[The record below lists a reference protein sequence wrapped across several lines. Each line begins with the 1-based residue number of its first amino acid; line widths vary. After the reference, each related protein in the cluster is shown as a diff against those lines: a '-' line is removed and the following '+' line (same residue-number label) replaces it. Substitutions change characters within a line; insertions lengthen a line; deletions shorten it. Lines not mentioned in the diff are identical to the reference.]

1 MQNARI
7 MIVEDERIIA
17 RDIQNRLEQLGYDV
31 IAIASS
37 GNEAI
42 RKAAYIH
49 PDLVL
54 MDIVLKGDKDGVQTA
69 EQIQSQLNIPLIYIT
84 AYADD
89 GTLERAKTT
98 EPCGYLLKPFHIKE
112 LRSSIE
118 IALHKHR
125 VESKLR
131 EETKWLDITLRTIG
145 VGVIVTDTNG
155 SVTFMNPVSEIL
167 TGWKMK
173 AAFGKEL
180 GTVLKILNKNKE
192 GQSIPKNL
200 TKGPTILIDK
210 EGREVLIDLNF
221 TSLQDDGGNTIGAF
235 IVLRDITERR
245 EARDNLKAEP
255 SPEHRIDNI
264 GLIVLSQ
271 YRLVQEAMQTFLGYE
286 KDIKII
292 AQVSKAL
299 ELPRVVEQKKP
310 DVVFIDMDLPNLDM
324 AKTLG
329 LIKEKSKDTKTVL
342 LLHTLDEDILINAF
356 HLGVKG
362 YLTDELSPAQFLDAI
377 RTVSNDEIWLG
388 LKVINS
394 LLTKFL
400 HTGDIRPA
408 LKAKLT
414 RKEKEIAKYVMKGF
428 SNKRIS
434 SELFISENTVKTHLA
449 NLFNKLSVS
458 NRLELALYLRN

>member
-17 RDIQNRLEQLGYDV
+17 RDLQNRLEQLGYHV

-37 GNEAI
+37 GDEAI

-69 EQIQSQLNIPLIYIT
+69 GQIQSQLNIPLIYIT
-84 AYADD
+84 AYGDD

-98 EPCGYLLKPFHIKE
+98 EPSGYLLKPFHIKE

-118 IALHKHR
+118 IALYKHR
-125 VESKLR
+125 TERKLR
-131 EETKWLDITLRTIG
+131 EETKWLDITLRSIG
-145 VGVIVTDTNG
+145 VGVIVTDSNG
-155 SVTFMNPVSEIL
+155 SVTFMNPVAEIL

-173 AAFGKEL
+173 EAFGKDL
-180 GTVLKILNKNKE
+180 GTVLKIMNRE
-192 GQSIPKNL
+192 ARSIPESLPKE
-200 TKGPTILIDK
+200 PTILIDK
-210 EGREVLIDLNF
+210 DGREAVIDLNL
-221 TSLQDDGGNTIGAF
+221 TSLQDDSGNTVGAF
-235 IVLRDITERR
+235 IVFRGITEGR
-245 EARDNLKAEP
+245 EALDNVRTEP
-255 SPEHRIDNI
+255 NPKHRTDNI

-271 YRLVQEAMQTFLGYE
+271 YRLVREAMQTFLGYE

-299 ELPRVVEQKKP
+299 ELTRVVEQKKP
-310 DVVFIDMDLPNLDM
+310 DVVFIDTDLPNLDM
-324 AKTLG
+324 VKTLG
-329 LIKEKSKDTKTVL
+329 SIREQSKNTKTIL

-362 YLTDELSPAQFLDAI
+362 YLTDELSPEQFLDAI
-377 RTVSNDEIWLG
+377 RTVGNDEIWLG
-388 LKVINS
+388 LKVINK
-394 LLTKFL
+394 LLTQFL

-414 RKEKEIAKYVMKGF
+414 RKEKEIAKFVMKGF

-434 SELFISENTVKTHLA
+434 SELYISENTVKTHLA

-458 NRLELALYLRN
+458 SRLELALYLRN